1 MPEQPINEQT
11 RQMMGMPTSG
21 DPAIIDPTTGR
32 PYTADASMRQQE
44 EITRQAEV
52 KEEFAS
58 EQRLQLPKDLEEE
71 IEEEIRPKARPEG
84 LPNIYEK
91 KTAIDKTLEY
101 GYLLKER
108 QPGAKGKTKIVTG
121 LDERNPAHQKII
133 KAFFDS
139 AVGGDTGFNPTKQAW
154 CAAFVNHI
162 LTEMG
167 ADLIESKDPYKR
179 LRANE
184 YKTYGKPVDLENI
197 QEGDIVVFDFDKDGT
212 ADHVTFYAGGRI
224 TSQGEGQYINVI
236 GGNQGGGEVSI
247 RENEPGYTLD
257 NVAAIR
263 RVTYDGD
270 AYEIAQSHK
279 DSDPVFKTFLPEEH
293 EDYALNL
300 QGNYNEGGDVAAQMD
315 LMLPSAD
322 DDIRPEDY
330 TQYKPDDFTGRSFAA
345 DSFQETKDRFM
356 DAGKIDVDPNDPA
369 IFTAYKRAVDYLKD
383 TGLAGLGLAD
393 TAFKY
398 AVGSVAQVMPT
409 EQLEKRMARDLYSMP
424 EAFGGAVGAKSI
436 TQLDDAADAFLE
448 GSRQVAQKL
457 KTEYD
462 PTMVRS
468 FVGATPPTYQEREA
482 PLSFLSGESDSASDE
497 YLNLLNLESLMFKE
511 PIAEFAKTVNIP
523 KKGLLGSEFLSQIKK
538 NPSIPETSIQDEIID
553 PSKRYTRDE
562 LLNVVEGRGIS
573 QSFANIAKNKMTQ
586 FERYQRQ
593 RRDAGFVGGTEINYF
608 DIPVVSN
615 VGFPGKKFK
624 AHSQHYEDGTLVH
637 VRGSI
642 IDSSV
647 PFSEF
652 NTGPSGEIVI
662 DSTRKFTAFD
672 TIIDDDNFLLVEE
685 IQSDLLT
692 KGYVKPKS
700 PFDAAFSEAIDEYN
714 FESPVKYQEAY
725 GDIST
730 DIQKIF
736 KELDEEGIYSPELP
750 IQLEPFSSN
759 PFFSPETETAFTNKI
774 LDKGYT
780 TFEELKDYIKSQNT
794 NSDEIWGILSRL
806 ERKVPGVS
814 VVNDAPGGKTY
825 TNISLDLNDPTF
837 ENFLDT
843 FYESVKGSEIDHD
856 ILMHKYEDFID
867 NYNEVL
873 LKKIKEKGL
882 SKELD
887 LNDLQRLRERYEESG
902 AKGTLSVGLPPIRKN
917 KQAVDEAFKVLI
929 AKAAQQGVDK
939 IVIPPAERIAMA
951 RGREL
956 KKDKGDRF
964 YRTYVT
970 DLNKSLKELE
980 DNYPVIVHRDVEL
993 PYLSKTDV
1001 DDGDPFGMMN
1011 EPDFTEIDEDGVAL
1025 EDIQDL
1031 MDAEVTE
1038 PSSKKTKLVETGN
1051 KGTILDISEL
1061 IDKYKIEQPR
1071 QFAKGG
1077 VAMNEQM
1084 EMAFMNQG
1092 GLKDDGMNQDPVS
1105 GNEIPNGSMAKE
1117 VRDDISAQ
1125 LSEGE
1130 YVVPADVVRYLGVKH
1145 FEDLRDKAKQGLQSM
1160 EANGRIGGEP
1170 VPVGGPQAA
1179 PMMQPPMPQAST
1191 PYSPQPAPPQM
1202 AMGGDLSPEEM
1213 NEINNI
1219 MMAQGGMVPTDPYQQ
1234 QQMQYTQPMAMGA
1247 AEGTDVITGGFY
1259 NPGGGLT
1266 TEQTITTPGPLGGG
1280 KYTGELSTEVPQVGI
1295 TETEVPVENEA
1306 SCEARGMVFNSIT
1319 GMCETPDPVPER
1331 VGGDG
1336 SSSTPPTAPGTPGTP
1351 GSFDVGFKN
1360 WGAEV
1365 DWTDPESVEKFVTG
1379 QYNMPDPAL
1388 RKGAGV
1394 AGLLGA
1400 GPLAAVGTVGSIFMA
1415 GQVLDTV
1422 ADLRTS
1428 VMIAKA
1434 YGNTEGAAIAQA
1446 KLDAALKGAPSY
1458 VTSSFGDIVA
1468 PGTRQFAG
1476 HVSGASGL
1484 DDLPSDIDA
1493 WTENDFTRFQSAVGK
1508 KAPVTPE
1515 PTKTK
1520 KTALPPSTQPTMD
1533 TAPRRESGDSGPS
1546 GAEVA
1551 RAAANR
1557 TAAASEVAKSEGV
1570 SAPTSGGARSVSAP
1584 KSETRGTGK
1593 KETYASKVERG
1604 GGFNKGGLMLKKKKK

>member
-1 MPEQPINEQT
+1 M
-11 RQMMGMPTSG
+11 
-21 DPAIIDPTTGR
+21 
-32 PYTADASMRQQE
+32 
-44 EITRQAEV
+44 
-52 KEEFAS
+52 
-58 EQRLQLPKDLEEE
+58 
-71 IEEEIRPKARPEG
+71 
-84 LPNIYEK
+84 
-91 KTAIDKTLEY
+91 
-101 GYLLKER
+101 
-108 QPGAKGKTKIVTG
+108 
-121 LDERNPAHQKII
+121 
-133 KAFFDS
+133 
-139 AVGGDTGFNPTKQAW
+139 
-154 CAAFVNHI
+154 AA
-162 LTEMG
+162 
-167 ADLIESKDPYKR
+167 
-179 LRANE
+179 
-184 YKTYGKPVDLENI
+184 LEN
-197 QEGDIVVFDFDKDGT
+197 QM
-212 ADHVTFYAGGRI
+212 
-224 TSQGEGQYINVI
+224 
-236 GGNQGGGEVSI
+236 
-247 RENEPGYTLD
+247 
-257 NVAAIR
+257 
-263 RVTYDGD
+263 
-270 AYEIAQSHK
+270 QS
-279 DSDPVFKTFLPEEH
+279 
-293 EDYALNL
+293 
-300 QGNYNEGGDVAAQMD
+300 
-315 LMLPSAD
+315 MLPSAD

-330 TQYKPDDFTGRSFAA
+330 PQYKPDDFTGRSFAA

-356 DAGKIDVDPNDPA
+356 DAGKIDVDPDDPA

-424 EAFGGAVGAKSI
+424 EAFGGAAGAKSI

-497 YLNLLNLESLMFKE
+497 VLDIYNLGLLMFRE
-511 PIAEFAKTVNIP
+511 PVVEFAETLDIP
-523 KKGLLGSEFLSQIKK
+523 KKGLLGSEFLNRVKK
-538 NPSIPETSIQDEIID
+538 NPSIPETSLQESVIE
-553 PSKRYTRDE
+553 PSRRYTKDE
-562 LLNVVEGRGIS
+562 LLRVLGVNANTKGTFRSV
-573 QSFANIAKNKMTQ
+573 ANISPARIKQ

-593 RRDAGFVGGTEINYF
+593 GKDAGFVGGTEIDYF
-608 DIPVVSN
+608 DIPLDVTI
-615 VGFPGKKFK
+615 GYPGKKFK
-624 AHSQHYEDGTLVH
+624 AHSQHYQDETLVH

-642 IDSSV
+642 LNTNVEHPLADRDSM
-647 PFSEF
+647 
-652 NTGPSGEIVI
+652 
-662 DSTRKFTAFD
+662 DFD
-672 TIIDDDNFLLVEE
+672 YIIDDDNFLLVEE

-700 PFDAAFSEAIDEYN
+700 PFDAAFSEAIEEYN
-714 FESPVKYQEAY
+714 LNNPVSYQEAY

-750 IQLEPFSSN
+750 IQLQPLDSN
-759 PFFSPETETAFTNKI
+759 PLFNPEAETAFTNKI
-774 LDKGYT
+774 SDRGYT
-780 TFEELKDYIKSQNT
+780 TFEELKNYMESQGLVSDYIWGTLSKIEREVPNISIVNT
-794 NSDEIWGILSRL
+794 
-806 ERKVPGVS
+806 
-814 VVNDAPGGKTY
+814 APNGKTY
-825 TNISLDLNDPTF
+825 TNISLDLDDPVF
-837 ENFLDT
+837 EEFIET
-843 FYESVKGSEIDHD
+843 FYDSIKGSDIDAEIFQN
-856 ILMHKYEDFID
+856 KYEDVID
-867 NYNEVL
+867 DYNEVI

-887 LNDLQRLRERYEESG
+887 LNDLQRLREKYEESG

-939 IVIPPAERIAMA
+939 IVIPPASRIALA

-956 KKDKGDRF
+956 KEDKGDRF

-980 DNYPVIVHRDVEL
+980 DNYPVVVHRDVEL
-993 PYLSKTDV
+993 PYLSKADV
-1001 DDGDPFGMMN
+1001 QDGDPFGMMN
-1011 EPDFTEIDEDGVAL
+1011 EPDFTEIDMEAAL
-1025 EDIQDL
+1025 QAAVDAQDA
-1031 MDAEVTE
+1031 DAIIEA
-1038 PSSKKTKLVETGN
+1038 SAKILDADN

-1084 EMAFMNQG
+1084 EMVFMNQG
-1092 GLKDDGMNQDPVS
+1092 GLKDDGMKRDPVS
-1105 GNEIPNGSMAKE
+1105 GNEVPNGSMAKE
-1117 VRDDISAQ
+1117 VRDDIPAQ

-1179 PMMQPPMPQAST
+1179 PMMQPPMPQAPT

-1213 NEINNI
+1213 NEINSI

-1247 AEGTDVITGGFY
+1247 DEGTDVITGGFY

-1280 KYTGELSTEVPQVGI
+1280 KYTGEFSTETPQVGI
-1295 TETEVPVENEA
+1295 TDTEVPVENEA
-1306 SCEARGMVFNSIT
+1306 SCEARGMVYNRDT
-1319 GMCETPDPVPER
+1319 KMCETPAPVPER

-1336 SSSTPPTAPGTPGTP
+1336 SSSTPPTTPGAPGT
-1351 GSFDVGFKN
+1351 SFTGFKN

-1365 DWTDPESVEKFVTG
+1365 DWADPESVEKFVNQ

-1400 GPLAAVGTVGSIFMA
+1400 GPLAAIGTVGSIFMA

-1458 VTSSFGDIVA
+1458 VTSMLGDTLA
-1468 PGTRQFAG
+1468 GGTMQFAG

-1493 WTENDFTRFQSAVGK
+1493 WTKNDFTRFQNATGK
-1508 KAPVTPE
+1508 KAPVE
-1515 PTKTK
+1515 AAADKQKT
-1520 KTALPPSTQPTMD
+1520 LSGVTQAQMD
-1533 TAPRRESGDSGPS
+1533 AANAQAKIKQKAAASARRDNKDSGPS

-1551 RAAANR
+1551 AAAAQK
-1557 TAAASEVAKSEGV
+1557 AAEKEVKESKDKPQGNLG
-1570 SAPTSGGARSVSAP
+1570 SSSGGAGA
-1584 KSETRGTGK
+1584 GGF
-1593 KETYASKVERG
+1593 G
-1604 GGFNKGGLMLKKKKK
+1604 GGGGGGVYAGGRATGGLVSRPKKKK